1 MSIGDIM
8 EKPKPKKASAKAFST
23 IKKSEFRKTPP
34 SMYEIGKGMVAPEAM
49 KKVVDAGS
57 KRASSILSKV
67 GSAIKSADS
76 ATGKAFDRGVKAFKD
91 FTENDPTGKILKG
104 SYDAIPSMAKSTGAA
119 SDAVAKAIG
128 KKSNDKEKS
137 LAKGNVGMLPKKASP
152 APKKSSEQGSKFIS
166 FMKSVPKRIVDGIGN
181 TLDENADLRVGKDLN
196 DYYDT
201 RRSDLE
207 KKSQTKKL
215 NKEEQ
220 QFLDNEYARDER
232 IKKRGK

>member
-1 MSIGDIM
+1 M
-8 EKPKPKKASAKAFST
+8 EKPKPKKASAKAFKT

-34 SMYEIGKGMVAPEAM
+34 SMYEIGKGMVAPEDM

-57 KRASSILSKV
+57 E
-67 GSAIKSADS
+67 
-76 ATGKAFDRGVKAFKD
+76 RG
-91 FTENDPTGKILKG
+91 G
-104 SYDAIPSMAKSTGAA
+104 
-119 SDAVAKAIG
+119 
-128 KKSNDKEKS
+128 
-137 LAKGNVGMLPKKASP
+137 
-152 APKKSSEQGSKFIS
+152 KFIS
-166 FMKSVPKRIVDGIGN
+166 FMKSIPKRIADSIGN

-215 NKEEQ
+215 SKEEQ